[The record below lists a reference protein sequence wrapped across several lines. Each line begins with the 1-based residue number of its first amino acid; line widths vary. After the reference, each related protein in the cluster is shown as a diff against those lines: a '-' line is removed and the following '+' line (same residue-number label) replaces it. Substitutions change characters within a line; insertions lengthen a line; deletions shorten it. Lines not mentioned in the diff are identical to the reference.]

1 MANTCQICAER
12 YPEAPACTPGTHRC
26 SICRQQFQ
34 LTSKSQRHQHRERP
48 ERLLLC
54 HTCRMNGHQLR
65 RKRPWRKAETC
76 STCAAQFPHLPS
88 REGYHRCWVCGSEYE
103 MHTKYQRYNH
113 KQRPHVPVLCD
124 TCQETGYATH
134 DTQSYRCRNCEMS
147 FGRNRFPSAD
157 IRNFKQRKSGRL
169 KCHTCRSGYTCSCCE
184 RSFSKDHWTTDQ
196 LKKHRSRKTPLRCKD
211 CVASGHAR
219 RTLQTR

>member
-1 MANTCQICAER
+1 MVISCAGNAHGEKQRHAAHAPPSSPICRAAKDITAVGSAGVNTRCIQSINATTTSNDLTCQCCAT
-12 YPEAPACTPGTHRC
+12 PA
-26 SICRQQFQ
+26 
-34 LTSKSQRHQHRERP
+34 
-48 ERLLLC
+48 
-54 HTCRMNGHQLR
+54 
-65 RKRPWRKAETC
+65 RKRAT
-76 STCAAQFPHLPS
+76 PH
-88 REGYHRCWVCGSEYE
+88 
-103 MHTKYQRYNH
+103 T
-113 KQRPHVPVLCD
+113 
-124 TCQETGYATH
+124 
-134 DTQSYRCRNCEMS
+134 TQSYRCRNCDMS

-184 RSFSKDHWTTDQ
+184 RSFSKEHWTTDQ